1 MGSTSKKTAEPAASR
16 RGNTAELGQNGDPSE
31 GHAQGVLAQTL
42 IHQIIP
48 RLVSAHTESPA
59 TDPAGDKAQLDG
71 QDVLD
76 FTMLVLQADDVR
88 LQQEVAAMLAS
99 GIAARTILLD
109 LLVPVARHMG
119 RLWEHDLCD
128 FHDVTLAVGRLQRL
142 LRMCGG
148 PVPDLLADAPGGR
161 ILLGAPSGEQ
171 HTFGLS
177 VVAEFFHQAGWDVA
191 TSYLANDRSPLSL
204 VKEQWFDVV
213 GLSLGGDTRMAEFS
227 KLIVDIRRVSLNRH
241 VSIIAGGPMF
251 VLHPEY
257 ASQYA
262 VDAVITDASRAPAIA
277 EQLLMKRKALAV

>member
-1 MGSTSKKTAEPAASR
+1 MGSTSKKSASPAAAPR
-16 RGNTAELGQNGDPSE
+16 RNAAELGQNRHPSE
-31 GHAQGVLAQTL
+31 GHAMGVLAQTL

-48 RLVSAHTESPA
+48 RLVSAHTSSPA
-59 TDPAGDKAQLDG
+59 TAPAGKQAQLDG

-76 FTMLVLQADDVR
+76 FTLLVLQADDVR
-88 LQQEVAAMLAS
+88 LQQEVASMLAS

-142 LRMCGG
+142 LRLCGG
-148 PVPDLLADAPGGR
+148 PVPDLLADAPVGR
-161 ILLGAPSGEQ
+161 ILLGVPSGEQ
-171 HTFGLS
+171 HIFGLS

-191 TSYLANDRSPLSL
+191 TSYLAQDRSPLTL

-213 GLSLGGDTRMAEFS
+213 GLSLGGITRAADFGR
-227 KLIVDIRRVSLNRH
+227 LVVDIRRVSLNRQ

-251 VLHPEY
+251 ILHPEL
-257 ASQYA
+257 ASQHA
-262 VDAVITDASRAPAIA
+262 VDAVITEASRAPAIA